1 LKGFVNLDEPFRKGS
16 LMAEYPTL
24 VDPPIEELLSA
35 VGGSKFSLV
44 AVAAVRARAI
54 TNYFN
59 GLGRGDGKIE
69 PPQVS
74 IKSNKSLS
82 FAFEE
87 LAEHK
92 LVFNRLSAEQ
102 IEEAKAKEA
111 AMAAELAAS
120 TANEFDALLDD
131 NRDA

>member
-1 LKGFVNLDEPFRKGS
+1 
-16 LMAEYPTL
+16 MAEYPTL
-24 VDPPIEELLSA
+24 VDPPIEDLLSA

-92 LVFNRLSAEQ
+92 LVFNRLSPEQ
-102 IEEAKAKEA
+102 LEEARAKEA
-111 AMAAELAAS
+111 AMASELAAS
-120 TANEFDALLDD
+120 SASEFYAFLDD

>member
-1 LKGFVNLDEPFRKGS
+1 
-16 LMAEYPTL
+16 MAEYPTL
-24 VDPPIEELLSA
+24 VDPPIEDLLAA
-35 VGGSKFSLV
+35 VGNSKFSLV

-69 PPQVS
+69 PPQVT

-87 LAEHK
+87 LAEGK
-92 LVFNRLSAEQ
+92 LVFHRLSPEELQAARER
-102 IEEAKAKEA
+102 EVAAAAEAKA
-111 AMAAELAAS
+111 AEGTS
-120 TANEFDALLDD
+120 GEFDALLNDSTF
-131 NRDA
+131 DA